1 MPIFSLPIYSEI
13 LHNISMHTPEHLLQI
28 VILLLAAVLIV
39 GTFRKIHLSPVLG
52 YLVAGAMIGP
62 FGLNLIQGNQEAGGV
77 AEFGVIFLLFI
88 IGMEL
93 SFERLRSM
101 RTHVFGFG
109 GAQFVITTLVIALL
123 IVGFGGDAPT
133 AIIVASGLALSSTAI
148 VLQVVAEQSQ
158 KSTQVGRL
166 ALATLIMQDLAVIPL
181 LVLVSIVNEGGSLMT
196 AIAEA
201 SLKTL
206 FALTFIFVVGRKLL
220 RPLFRLI
227 ASMENTELFT
237 ATTMLVVLGVA
248 TATSMA
254 GLSPALGAFLA
265 GLLVAE
271 TEFKPQVESDIL
283 PFKQL
288 LLGFFFMYVGMTL
301 NIDMLLEQFLSIIGI
316 TTALMLFKALVIM
329 ILARMFGFSL
339 STAIYSGLL
348 LSQGSE
354 FAFIL
359 FSLAGEFNIIHN
371 DTAQIL
377 LVVVTTSMALTPL
390 VAQAGRKIGGMLES
404 HAVSRPSMMMEETLD
419 LSNHVIISGFGRVGH
434 TVARLLEA
442 EDIPYAAVDIDSFL
456 VAKERK
462 MGMPSYYGDTTRRH
476 VLNALGIA
484 RARAVIITHA
494 DIRVALQ
501 TILTVREKYPTLPII
516 ARAKN
521 IEQVMKLEQAG
532 ATLAIAEM
540 FETSL
545 QLSGA
550 LLKELGVSDY
560 EITRIIEIFRAED
573 YALTRSAEKTP
584 DPAS

>member
-1 MPIFSLPIYSEI
+1 
-13 LHNISMHTPEHLLQI
+13 MHTPEHLLQI
-28 VILLLAAVLIV
+28 VILLLAAVMIV
-39 GTFRKIHLSPVLG
+39 GSFRLIHLSPVLG
-52 YLVAGAMIGP
+52 YLAAGTAIGP
-62 FGLNLIQGNQEAGGV
+62 FGLRLIPEVQETSGI

-109 GAQFVITTLVIALL
+109 GAQFLITTLILATA
-123 IVGFGGDAPT
+123 IVSFGGDAIT

-148 VLQVVAEQSQ
+148 VLQVVSEQSQ

-166 ALATLIMQDLAVIPL
+166 ALATLILQDLAVIPL
-181 LVLVSIVNEGGSLMT
+181 LVLVSLFHDGGPIIPAL
-196 AIAEA
+196 AEA
-201 SLKTL
+201 ALKTL
-206 FALTFIFVVGRKLL
+206 FALTFIFIVGRKFL
-220 RPLFRLI
+220 RPLFRFI
-227 ASMENTELFT
+227 AGLENTELFT
-237 ATTMLVVLGVA
+237 AATMLVVLGVA

-254 GLSPALGAFLA
+254 GLSPALGAFMA

-271 TEFKPQVESDIL
+271 TEFKPQVEADIL

-288 LLGFFFMYVGMTL
+288 LLGFFFMYVGMRL
-301 NIDMLLEQFLSIIGI
+301 NVDMLRNEFLSIAGI
-316 TTALMLFKALVIM
+316 TVALMAFKALI
-329 ILARMFGFSL
+329 ILGLCRLFGFGM
-339 STAIYSGLL
+339 STAIYCGLL

-359 FSLAGEFNIIHN
+359 FALAGEFNIIHN
-371 DTAQIL
+371 DMAQIL

-390 VAQAGRKIGGMLES
+390 AALVGKRISATLEQRLI
-404 HAVSRPSMMMEETLD
+404 SRPSAMIEETLD

-442 EDIPYAAVDIDSFL
+442 EGITYAAVDIDSFL

-462 MGMPSYYGDTTRRH
+462 AGMPVYYGDTTRMH
-476 VLNALGIA
+476 VLGALGIN
-484 RARAVIITHA
+484 RARALIITHA

-501 TILTVREKYPTLPII
+501 TVVTVREKSLTLPII
-516 ARAKN
+516 ARARN
-521 IEQVMKLEQAG
+521 IEQVQKLEQAG
-532 ATLAIAEM
+532 TTLAIAEM

-550 LLKELGVSDY
+550 LLKELGVNDF
-560 EITRIIEIFRAED
+560 EINRIIEMFRAED
-573 YALTRSAEKTP
+573 YALTRSAEKTS
-584 DPAS
+584 DPATLYPAI

>member
-1 MPIFSLPIYSEI
+1 
-13 LHNISMHTPEHLLQI
+13 MHIPEHLTQI
-28 VILLLAAVLIV
+28 VILLFAAVAIV
-39 GTFRKIHLSPVLG
+39 AVFRQLHLSPVLG
-52 YLVAGAMIGP
+52 YLVAGTVIGP
-62 FGLNLIQGNQEAGGV
+62 HGMALISTNEEASGI

-109 GAQFVITTLVIALL
+109 GAQFAITTCVIAAAIMAFGGDSVTAL
-123 IVGFGGDAPT
+123 IVG
-133 AIIVASGLALSSTAI
+133 SGLALSSTAI
-148 VLQVVAEQSQ
+148 VLQVVAEQHQ

-166 ALATLIMQDLAVIPL
+166 ALATLILQDLAVIPL
-181 LVLVSIVNEGGSLMT
+181 LVLVSLYSDGGSLF
-196 AIAEA
+196 AALAEA

-206 FALTFIFVVGRKLL
+206 FALTFIFVVGRKFL
-220 RPLFRLI
+220 RPLFRFI
-227 ASMENTELFT
+227 ASMDNTELFT
-237 ATTMLVVLGVA
+237 ATTMLVVLGVSAA
-248 TATSMA
+248 TAMV

-271 TEFKPQVESDIL
+271 TEFKPQVEADIM

-288 LLGFFFMYVGMTL
+288 LLGFFFMYVGMQLDL
-301 NIDMLLEQFLSIIGI
+301 NVLMDQLLSILGI
-316 TTALMLFKALVIM
+316 TVALMGFKALVIM
-329 ILARMFGFSL
+329 TLCRVFGFTM
-339 STAIYSGLL
+339 STAIYSGLM

-359 FSLAGEFNIIHN
+359 FALAGDLGILHT
-371 DTAQIL
+371 DMTQVL

-390 VAQAGRKIGGMLES
+390 AAQAGKRLSRMLEQRS
-404 HAVSRPSMMMEETLD
+404 ISRPSMMMEETLD
-419 LSNHVIISGFGRVGH
+419 MSKHVIISGFGRVGH

-442 EDIPYAAVDIDSFL
+442 EDICYAAVDIDSFL
-456 VAKERK
+456 IAKERK
-462 MGMPSYYGDTTRRH
+462 AGMPSYYGDSTRMH
-476 VLNALGIA
+476 VLNALGIE

-501 TILTVREKYPTLPII
+501 TIHTIREKYPAIPII
-516 ARAKN
+516 ARARN
-521 IEQVMKLEQAG
+521 IEQVRKLETAG
-532 ATLAIAEM
+532 ANLAIAEM

-550 LLKELGVSDY
+550 LLKELGVSDM
-560 EITRIIEIFRAED
+560 EITRIIELFRAED

-584 DPAS
+584 EVPTEAPVKAAK